1 MFKFWN
7 LILQLELLLFE
18 FVKSIRSGNL
28 QLFINTLMKIAPWM
42 FALDHHNYARSH
54 INEISQLQQNH
65 PGVYEE
71 FLKGRLSG
79 KKSNRKFS
87 RIAADQNHE
96 QKNAKIKGVDG
107 AIGLTE
113 NETAL
118 QSWLICGLEIF
129 WLLDEFERI
138 NEGVNHVREHHGFCD
153 SVQSVFHKEVK
164 SLLSALK
171 DVGNPFDDN
180 SNDLFD
186 LETKIVVPE
195 TIAQNLYKLENVG
208 EKQFRDFIE
217 QRV

>member
-28 QLFINTLMKIAPWM
+28 QFFINTLMKIAPWM

-71 FLKGRLSG
+71 FLKGRLPG

-87 RIAADQNHE
+87 RIAADQNRE
-96 QKNAKIKGVDG
+96 QKKAKIKGVDG

-138 NEGVNHVREHHGFCD
+138 NEGVNHVREHHGFLRLC
-153 SVQSVFHKEVK
+153 SVSFPQRSEKFTVSPERCRQSF
-164 SLLSALK
+164 
-171 DVGNPFDDN
+171 
-180 SNDLFD
+180 
-186 LETKIVVPE
+186 
-195 TIAQNLYKLENVG
+195 
-208 EKQFRDFIE
+208 
-217 QRV
+217 